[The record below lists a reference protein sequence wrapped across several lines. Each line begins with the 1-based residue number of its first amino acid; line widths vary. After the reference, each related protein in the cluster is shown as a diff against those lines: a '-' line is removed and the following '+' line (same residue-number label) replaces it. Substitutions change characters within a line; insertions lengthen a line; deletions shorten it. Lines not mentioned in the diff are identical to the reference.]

1 MFKKATWVSEHS
13 STYQKARLSKDN
25 LPDFSFV
32 GLNNISL
39 QIFFNE
45 MLHLKKI
52 LYYLL
57 SRVTVS

>member
-25 LPDFSFV
+25 LPYFSFV
-32 GLNNISL
+32 GLNNTSL
-39 QIFFNE
+39 QIFFND

-52 LYYLL
+52 LFFIE
-57 SRVTVS
+57 

>member
-1 MFKKATWVSEHS
+1 MFKRATWVSEHS
-13 STYQKARLSKDN
+13 SKYQKARLSKDN

-45 MLHLKKI
+45 MLHLNKI
-52 LYYLL
+52 LYFLL